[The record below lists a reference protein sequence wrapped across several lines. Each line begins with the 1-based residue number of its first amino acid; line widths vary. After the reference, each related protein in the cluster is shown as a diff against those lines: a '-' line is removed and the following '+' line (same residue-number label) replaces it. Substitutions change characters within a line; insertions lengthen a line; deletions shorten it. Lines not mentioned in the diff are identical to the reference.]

1 MRNLARKKVAPLAY
15 ERCEFAAT
23 CLLEPF
29 LLPHGFI
36 RTDIKKTW
44 VLKRKRARNCK
55 KRNMLEIFYSFSTL
69 KNRKIL
75 DTNIYLQT
83 SSRFN

>member
-36 RTDIKKTW
+36 RTDIKKKTW
-44 VLKRKRARNCK
+44 LLKRERAKNCK
-55 KRNMLEIFYSFSTL
+55 KKHDGNLLFIFNL
-69 KNRKIL
+69 
-75 DTNIYLQT
+75 
-83 SSRFN
+83 